1 MVVAVSMLYLPPSE
15 GEFCVKIE
23 ENAQISKAK
32 YFKAFNLFKMSILIL
47 QWGNH
52 WYSSG
57 NWLNK
62 IVCSFFSFCRKDRNK
77 KDARCPLL
85 KNDSF
90 SKNNTIQ
97 YYFMVCIQ
105 HFTIKIFSALIR
117 LQMESTSINVLNLVS
132 YWFFFFL
139 VSWFS
144 PFFLI
149 LRWPSLK
156 LNKFSLT
163 GNIINMDVY
172 VYMFN
177 LMPSIVDIV
186 DTKVLW
192 VCAV

>member
-1 MVVAVSMLYLPPSE
+1 
-15 GEFCVKIE
+15 
-23 ENAQISKAK
+23 
-32 YFKAFNLFKMSILIL
+32 MSILIL

-90 SKNNTIQ
+90 TKNNTIQ
-97 YYFMVCIQ
+97 YYFLVCIQ
-105 HFTIKIFSALIR
+105 HFTIKIFSALTR
-117 LQMESTSINVLNLVS
+117 LQIESTSINVLNLVS
-132 YWFFFFL
+132 YWVFFL
-139 VSWFS
+139 FGFLIFHL
-144 PFFLI
+144 FFLI

-177 LMPSIVDIV
+177 LMPSIVNIV

>member
-117 LQMESTSINVLNLVS
+117 LQIESTSINVLNLVS
-132 YWFFFFL
+132 YWFFFLFG
-139 VSWFS
+139 
-144 PFFLI
+144 FLI
-149 LRWPSLK
+149 
-156 LNKFSLT
+156 FT
-163 GNIINMDVY
+163 FF
-172 VYMFN
+172 FN
-177 LMPSIVDIV
+177 FKMTILEI
-186 DTKVLW
+186 K
-192 VCAV
+192 